1 MRILPSTSLRRAV
14 GALGLLAMTAC
25 GDGIASPDGVLKVV
39 LSVPDG
45 GSELHVGDT
54 VRLSAM
60 PLGMRGRPMV
70 GREVRFTSSAP
81 AVASVDP
88 LSGLV
93 TAHGPGLARITATC
107 EGAFATAELRVT
119 LVPVAAVAVTPRTRT
134 LHPRWTVMLTVTLTD
149 AAGRPITGRQ
159 VQFTSS
165 DQNVATVD
173 AAGLVTAAGLGTASI
188 TVTSEGRSD
197 VVSVTVTP
205 AAVFKVAITPDLRV
219 MSDGTIHQ
227 YHAWA
232 QDERGNTLSD
242 QAIEWSTSDASIAVV
257 SPNGLVSARLP
268 GEVSITAT
276 SGAVRGI
283 LPLKVQPHIET
294 ITLTPVKDTLREGEF
309 GSMDVVL
316 ADITGNRL
324 VDRQVTLSSSNPG
337 VVAVLSDG
345 RLRGMGTGSAVVT
358 ARAEGVTASAAVIVI
373 ENVVFVRLA
382 PAILTL
388 PKESRLQL
396 TVTVLD
402 GRGNELSGRVVTFE
416 SSNPGVATV
425 DANGIVTG
433 ISRGTTVITAT
444 CEGRSGKA
452 TVGVP

>member
-1 MRILPSTSLRRAV
+1 MRILPCTSLRRAF
-14 GALGLLAMTAC
+14 GALVLLAMMAC
-25 GDGIASPDGVLKVV
+25 GDGVASPDGVLKVA
-39 LSVPDG
+39 LTVPDG
-45 GSELHVGDT
+45 GSNLYVGDT
-54 VRLSAM
+54 VRLSAL
-60 PLGMRGRPMV
+60 PLGMGGRPMM

-81 AVASVDP
+81 SVASVHP
-88 LSGLV
+88 MTGLV
-93 TAHGPGLARITATC
+93 TAHGPGVAHITATC
-107 EGAFATAELRVT
+107 EGAFATAEVRVT
-119 LVPVAAVAVTPRTRT
+119 LVPVAAIAVTPRTRT

-149 AAGRPITGRQ
+149 AAGRPITGRE
-159 VQFTSS
+159 VRFTSS

-173 AAGLVTAAGLGTASI
+173 GVGLVTAAALGTASI
-188 TVTSEGRSD
+188 TATSEGRSD

-205 AAVFKVAITPDLRV
+205 AAVFTVAITPDLRV

-242 QAIEWSTSDASIAVV
+242 QPIEWATSDASIAVV

-268 GEVSITAT
+268 GEVSITAR
-276 SGAVRGI
+276 SGAVSGI
-283 LPLKVQPHIET
+283 LPLKVRPHIET

-316 ADITGNRL
+316 ADVTGSRL
-324 VDRQVTLSSSNPG
+324 VDRQVTLTSSNPA

-345 RLRGMGTGSAVVT
+345 RLRAMGTGSAVVT
-358 ARAEGVTASAAVIVI
+358 ARAEGVIASAAVIVI
-373 ENVVFVRLA
+373 ENVVFVRLS

-388 PKESRLQL
+388 PKGSRLPL

-402 GRGNELSGRVVTFE
+402 GRGKELSGRVVTFE

-425 DANGIVTG
+425 DADGVVTG
-433 ISRGTTVITAT
+433 IARGTTVITAT
-444 CEGRSGKA
+444 CEGRWGTA